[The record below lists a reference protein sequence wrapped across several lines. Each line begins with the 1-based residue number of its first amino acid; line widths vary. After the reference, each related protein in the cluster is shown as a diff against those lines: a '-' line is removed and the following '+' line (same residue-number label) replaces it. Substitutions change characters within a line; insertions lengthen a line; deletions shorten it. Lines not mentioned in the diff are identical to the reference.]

1 MNLNSNNT
9 ANNLIN
15 WYWSKYN
22 DIPNL
27 AGGND
32 GLCQCATE
40 SFIMRSGDPK
50 TARSFLMI
58 GALIDQIMF
67 TDFYEIYDDF
77 RDEFRYPKLHA
88 HSGGG
93 MASPSWLGY
102 SHHGFNKKIDWDNVS
117 EILDVLLLSTEKWF
131 EDNMMHDKLS
141 SFHESLILS
150 INTEFEENTKERLM
164 SLLNKR

>member
-15 WYWSKYN
+15 WYWSKHN

-32 GLCQCATE
+32 GLCQCVTE

-67 TDFYEIYDDF
+67 THFREIYDDF
-77 RDEFRYPKLHA
+77 RDEFRYPKLYA
-88 HSGGG
+88 HSFGG
-93 MASPSWLGY
+93 MASPSWLVY
-102 SHHGFNKKIDWDNVS
+102 SHHGFNKKIDWDNVA
-117 EILDVLLLSTEKWF
+117 KP
-131 EDNMMHDKLS
+131 
-141 SFHESLILS
+141 
-150 INTEFEENTKERLM
+150 
-164 SLLNKR
+164 